1 LIILTAIAWPISLA
15 NTYTFLSYFSVAGI
29 IVGML
34 SLAFTMVLSVDYMN
48 ENPEL
53 DQKLPAINVAQT
65 FGYIGA
71 SLWIFEGNAV
81 VLNVRAE
88 AINKQNV

>member
-1 LIILTAIAWPISLA
+1 
-15 NTYTFLSYFSVAGI
+15 
-29 IVGML
+29 
-34 SLAFTMVLSVDYMN
+34 MVLSVDYMN